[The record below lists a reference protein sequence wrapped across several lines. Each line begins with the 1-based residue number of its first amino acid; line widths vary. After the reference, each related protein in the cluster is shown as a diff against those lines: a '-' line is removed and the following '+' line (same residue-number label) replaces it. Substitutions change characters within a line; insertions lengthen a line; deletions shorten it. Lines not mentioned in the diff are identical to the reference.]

1 MDCNEK
7 QPAQGGLLNVDA
19 ISGTT
24 VMPVMC

>member
-1 MDCNEK
+1 MKK